1 MLESNHSFFIIKY
14 NPCSYLQL
22 RLYHPTKLNIEFI
35 MNDRQGKKKKKK
47 KKKKNTRIGSIKCW
61 SYHCQLSKIPL

>member
-14 NPCSYLQL
+14 KPCSNLQL

-35 MNDRQGKKKKKK
+35 MNDKQGKIKKKKKK
-47 KKKKNTRIGSIKCW
+47 KKVISPANIISRSLK
-61 SYHCQLSKIPL
+61 